1 MLPAMRSFLRS
12 RRSFAVAAL
21 ALLLAVPAAF
31 GADLPRKFD
40 PHRDATADVAAA
52 VALAA
57 AQGKRVMVDVGGE
70 WCSWCHLLDGFI
82 ASNDDVRQLVAD
94 HYVWVKVN
102 YSPDNKNEQLLS
114 RWPKVKGYPHLFVLD
129 ASGAL
134 VHSQDT
140 SLLEAGHG
148 YDKAKVIAF
157 LRQYR

>member
-1 MLPAMRSFLRS
+1 MPPFSPS
-12 RRSFAVAAL
+12 RRRLVAL
-21 ALLLAVPAAF
+21 PLLLAVPWALAAE
-31 GADLPRKFD
+31 LPRKFD
-40 PHRDATADVAAA
+40 PHRDAAADLATA

-57 AQGKRVMVDVGGE
+57 AQHKRVMVDVGGE

-82 ASNDDVRQLVAD
+82 AANDDVRQLVAAN
-94 HYVWVKVN
+94 YVWLKVN

-129 ASGAL
+129 ATGAL

-140 SLLEAGHG
+140 SVLEAGHG

-157 LRQYR
+157 LQQYR